1 LNEKKIDQLIAAS
14 LTNAFYTKAL
24 LTQQKGIR
32 VDMNDL
38 KMVTSMTKEIN
49 TVFLAFQEVV
59 RGWPKNRMGFCSLPD
74 SLPGD
79 CPRPSK
85 EIPLLI

>member
-1 LNEKKIDQLIAAS
+1 MNDKKIDQLIAAS

-24 LTQQKGIR
+24 LTQQKGIK

-59 RGWPKNRMGFCSLPD
+59 RGLQK
-74 SLPGD
+74 
-79 CPRPSK
+79 K
-85 EIPLLI
+85 